1 MADNTQDAMAAAGFT
16 QAPAQGGVIQQSTQF
31 VQAPQ
36 PVQPVVVT
44 PAPVLVA
51 PQPVQVVQA
60 PIVNTG
66 TAVSPTTVVSGT
78 DNTVTFSSIIQDNS
92 GGVSSMR
99 VLMLLWGIGVLTI
112 WVAAWIVGMIHGIY
126 TAPTIPS
133 EIVTILLGITGTK
146 CVQRFGEK

>member
-16 QAPAQGGVIQQSTQF
+16 QAPVQGGVIQQSTQF

-36 PVQPVVVT
+36 PIPVQPVI
-44 PAPVLVA
+44 VA
-51 PQPVQVVQA
+51 AQPQPVQVVQT
-60 PIVNTG
+60 PVTTNI
-66 TAVSPTTVVSGT
+66 SPTTVVSGT

-99 VLMLLWGIGVLTI
+99 ILMLLWGVGVLAI
-112 WVAAWIVGMIHGIY
+112 WSAAWIVGMFHGVY
-126 TAPTIPS
+126 AAPTIPS

>member
-16 QAPAQGGVIQQSTQF
+16 QAPTQGGIVQQSAQF

-36 PVQPVVVT
+36 PVVVTPTPVVV
-44 PAPVLVA
+44 AA
-51 PQPVQVVQA
+51 QPQPVQIVQS
-60 PIVNTG
+60 PVTTN
-66 TAVSPTTVVSGT
+66 VSPTAVVSGT

-99 VLMLLWGIGVLTI
+99 ILMLLWGVGVLAV
-112 WVAAWIVGMIHGIY
+112 WSAAWIVGIFHGVY
-126 TAPTIPS
+126 AAPTIPS